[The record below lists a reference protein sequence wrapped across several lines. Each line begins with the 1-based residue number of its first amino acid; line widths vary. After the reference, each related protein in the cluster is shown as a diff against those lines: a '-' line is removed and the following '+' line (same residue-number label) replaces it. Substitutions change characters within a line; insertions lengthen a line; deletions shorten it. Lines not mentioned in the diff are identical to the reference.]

1 MAGDLISAFEF
12 STFSSVILSSFSN
25 ASASAPST
33 TSDSAPQSYASSTF
47 SSIPPG
53 QSAPNSNSRGDY
65 VTTRYTTQHPTYTL
79 PLGFTETEDFGH
91 DVVLVGP
98 TTWVTQDVLPVVE
111 VANDLNTT
119 SSVPQPWDRDPF
131 FSGENKTIVTGKASF
146 ISYGREPACTS
157 AFNSYAAA
165 NPSTTYTMKSAGT
178 VTLSNGQ
185 TTATVLYS
193 TITWPMTSAPYCCGT
208 CSLYFSN
215 LQMLYWPA
223 SHPNTACLEPKS
235 AGLNGTSTSGAIA
248 ARDQSVYVTDTDGF
262 V

>member
-1 MAGDLISAFEF
+1 MP
-12 STFSSVILSSFSN
+12 SFSN

-33 TSDSAPQSYASSTF
+33 ISELASPSYSSVTSSFT
-47 SSIPPG
+47 PPG

-79 PLGFTETEDFGH
+79 PLGFTETVSFGH
-91 DVVLVGP
+91 DVVLAGP
-98 TTWVTQDVLPVVE
+98 TTWATQDVLPVVE

-119 SSVPQPWDRDPF
+119 SSVTQPWDRNLF
-131 FSGENKTIVTGKASF
+131 LTGNASV

-157 AFNSYAAA
+157 AFNFYAAA
-165 NPSTTYTMKSAGT
+165 NPSTIYTMKAAGT

-185 TTATVLYS
+185 TTVTVLYS
-193 TITWPMTSAPYCCGT
+193 TQTWPMTSAPHCCGT

-223 SHPNTACLEPKS
+223 SHPNTACLGTKS
-235 AGLNGTSTSGAIA
+235 AGLNSTSTSGAIA
-248 ARDQSVYVTDTDGF
+248 ARDQSVYVTDSDGF